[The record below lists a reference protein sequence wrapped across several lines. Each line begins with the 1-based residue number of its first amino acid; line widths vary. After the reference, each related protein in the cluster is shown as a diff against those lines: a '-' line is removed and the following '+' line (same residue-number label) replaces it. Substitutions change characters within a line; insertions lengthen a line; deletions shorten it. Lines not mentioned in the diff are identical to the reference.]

1 MKNLKFFFLII
12 IFLYPNNIYSQ
23 IVNMESSRKE
33 GLIGSHFQINIGLNG
48 SSGTVDRTNY
58 SLEGRVD
65 INSDKWQR
73 FGILSYKREEKDDSI
88 TSNNTFLHLRGV
100 RKISPLLAVEGFIQ
114 LSEKP
119 LQKIKRR
126 ELIGAGIRLSPYKS
140 IKVGLGVFNEDEER
154 VLSKSRETVRINSY
168 ITNSFNISELIRT
181 VSLDLDKTVRINS
194 YITNSFNIS
203 ESASFESTLYI
214 QPDIEDFSEL
224 RSYLVLGLRLKIS
237 ERFSSIITYENTH
250 DSSPPPLTD
259 KSNSFYGVK
268 FSFEY

>member
-1 MKNLKFFFLII
+1 MKNFKIFFLFF
-12 IFLYPNNIYSQ
+12 IFTYPHTASSQ

-33 GLIGSHFQINIGLNG
+33 NLIGSHLQINVGLNG

-65 INSDKWQR
+65 INSNDWQR
-73 FGILSYKREEKDDSI
+73 FAIFSYKREEKDDSI
-88 TSNNTFLHLRGV
+88 TSNNTFMHLRGV
-100 RKISPLLAVEGFIQ
+100 RKLSPLVAIEGFIQ

-140 IKVGLGVFNEDEER
+140 IKIGLGLFNENEER
-154 VLSKSRETVRINSY
+154 ILSEARETVRINSY
-168 ITNSFNISELIRT
+168 L
-181 VSLDLDKTVRINS
+181 
-194 YITNSFNIS
+194 TNSFNIS
-203 ESASFESTLYI
+203 ESASFDTTLYI
-214 QPDIEDFSEL
+214 QPDVEDFSEI

-237 ERFSSIITYENTH
+237 ERFSSIITYENTY

>member
-65 INSDKWQR
+65 VNSDKWQR

-88 TSNNTFLHLRGV
+88 NSNNTFLHLRGV

-154 VLSKSRETVRINSY
+154 VLSKSRETI
-168 ITNSFNISELIRT
+168 
-181 VSLDLDKTVRINS
+181 RINS

>member
-1 MKNLKFFFLII
+1 MKNFKIFFLFF
-12 IFLYPNNIYSQ
+12 IFTYPHTASSQ

-33 GLIGSHFQINIGLNG
+33 NLIGSHLQINVGLNG

-65 INSDKWQR
+65 INSGNWQR
-73 FGILSYKREEKDDSI
+73 FAIFSYKREEKDDSI
-88 TSNNTFLHLRGV
+88 TSNNTFMHLRGA
-100 RKISPLLAVEGFIQ
+100 RKLSPLVAIEGFIQ

-140 IKVGLGVFNEDEER
+140 IKIGLGLFNENEER
-154 VLSKSRETVRINSY
+154 ILSEARETVRINSY
-168 ITNSFNISELIRT
+168 L
-181 VSLDLDKTVRINS
+181 
-194 YITNSFNIS
+194 TNSFNIS
-203 ESASFESTLYI
+203 ESASFDTTLYI
-214 QPDIEDFSEL
+214 QPDVEDFSEI

-237 ERFSSIITYENTH
+237 ERFSSIITYENTY

>member
-1 MKNLKFFFLII
+1 MKNFKIFFLFF
-12 IFLYPNNIYSQ
+12 IFTYPHTASSQ

-33 GLIGSHFQINIGLNG
+33 NLIGSHLQINVGLNG

-58 SLEGRVD
+58 SLEGRFD
-65 INSDKWQR
+65 NNSSNWQR
-73 FGILSYKREEKDDSI
+73 FAIFSYKREEKDNSI
-88 TSNNTFLHLRGV
+88 TSNNTFMHLRGV
-100 RKISPLLAVEGFIQ
+100 RKITPLVAIEGFIQ

-126 ELIGAGIRLSPYKS
+126 ELIGLGLRLSPYKS
-140 IKVGLGVFNEDEER
+140 IKIGLGIFNENEER
-154 VLSKSRETVRINSY
+154 ILSEARE
-168 ITNSFNISELIRT
+168 
-181 VSLDLDKTVRINS
+181 TVRINS

-203 ESASFESTLYI
+203 ESASFDTTLYI
-214 QPDIEDFSEL
+214 QPDVEDFSEI

-237 ERFSSIITYENTH
+237 ERFSSIITYENTY

>member
-100 RKISPLLAVEGFIQ
+100 RKISPLLAIEGFIQ

-168 ITNSFNISELIRT
+168 ITNSFNISE
-181 VSLDLDKTVRINS
+181 
-194 YITNSFNIS
+194 
-203 ESASFESTLYI
+203 SASFESTLYI

-224 RSYLVLGLRLKIS
+224 RSYLVFGLRLKIS
-237 ERFSSIITYENTH
+237 ERFSSIITYENTN

>member
-12 IFLYPNNIYSQ
+12 IFLYPSNIYSQ

-65 INSDKWQR
+65 VNSDKWQR
-73 FGILSYKREEKDDSI
+73 FGILSYKREEKDNSI

-100 RKISPLLAVEGFIQ
+100 RKISPLLAIEGFIQ

-168 ITNSFNISELIRT
+168 ITNSFNISE
-181 VSLDLDKTVRINS
+181 
-194 YITNSFNIS
+194 
-203 ESASFESTLYI
+203 SASFESTLYI

-224 RSYLVLGLRLKIS
+224 RSYLVFGLRLKIS
-237 ERFSSIITYENTH
+237 ERFSSIITYENTN

>member
-65 INSDKWQR
+65 VNSYKWQR

-126 ELIGAGIRLSPYKS
+126 ELIGAGIRLCPYKS

-154 VLSKSRETVRINSY
+154 VLSKSRE
-168 ITNSFNISELIRT
+168 
-181 VSLDLDKTVRINS
+181 TVRINS

>member
-65 INSDKWQR
+65 VNSDKWQR

-126 ELIGAGIRLSPYKS
+126 ELVGAGIRLSPYKS

-154 VLSKSRETVRINSY
+154 VLSKSRETI
-168 ITNSFNISELIRT
+168 
-181 VSLDLDKTVRINS
+181 RINS

>member
-1 MKNLKFFFLII
+1 
-12 IFLYPNNIYSQ
+12 
-23 IVNMESSRKE
+23 MESSRKE

-65 INSDKWQR
+65 VNSDNWQR
-73 FGILSYKREEKDDSI
+73 FVILSYKREEKDDSI

-168 ITNSFNISELIRT
+168 ITNSFNISE
-181 VSLDLDKTVRINS
+181 
-194 YITNSFNIS
+194 
-203 ESASFESTLYI
+203 SASFESTLYI

>member
-65 INSDKWQR
+65 VNSDKWQR
-73 FGILSYKREEKDDSI
+73 FGILSYKREEKDNSI

-140 IKVGLGVFNEDEER
+140 IKIGLGVFNEDEER
-154 VLSKSRETVRINSY
+154 VLSKSRE
-168 ITNSFNISELIRT
+168 
-181 VSLDLDKTVRINS
+181 TVRINS

>member
-65 INSDKWQR
+65 VNSDKWKR

-168 ITNSFNISELIRT
+168 ITNSFNISE
-181 VSLDLDKTVRINS
+181 
-194 YITNSFNIS
+194 
-203 ESASFESTLYI
+203 SASFESTLYI

>member
-1 MKNLKFFFLII
+1 MKNFKIFFLFF
-12 IFLYPNNIYSQ
+12 IFTYPHTASSQ

-33 GLIGSHFQINIGLNG
+33 NLIGSHLQINVGLNG

-65 INSDKWQR
+65 VNSINWQR
-73 FGILSYKREEKDDSI
+73 FAIFSYKREEKDDSI
-88 TSNNTFLHLRGV
+88 TSNNTFMHLRGV
-100 RKISPLLAVEGFIQ
+100 RKLSPLVAIEGFIQ

-140 IKVGLGVFNEDEER
+140 IKIGLGLFNENEER
-154 VLSKSRETVRINSY
+154 ILSEARETVRINSY
-168 ITNSFNISELIRT
+168 L
-181 VSLDLDKTVRINS
+181 
-194 YITNSFNIS
+194 TNSFNIS
-203 ESASFESTLYI
+203 ESASFDTTLYI
-214 QPDIEDFSEL
+214 QPDVEDFSEI

-237 ERFSSIITYENTH
+237 ERFSSIITYENTY

>member
-126 ELIGAGIRLSPYKS
+126 ELIGAGIRLSPYKLF
-140 IKVGLGVFNEDEER
+140 KLGLGVFNEDEER

-168 ITNSFNISELIRT
+168 ITNSFNISE
-181 VSLDLDKTVRINS
+181 
-194 YITNSFNIS
+194 
-203 ESASFESTLYI
+203 SASFDSTLYI

>member
-1 MKNLKFFFLII
+1 
-12 IFLYPNNIYSQ
+12 
-23 IVNMESSRKE
+23 
-33 GLIGSHFQINIGLNG
+33 
-48 SSGTVDRTNY
+48 VDRTNY
-58 SLEGRVD
+58 SLEGRVYV
-65 INSDKWQR
+65 NSDKWQR
-73 FGILSYKREEKDDSI
+73 FGILSYKREEKDNSI

-168 ITNSFNISELIRT
+168 ITNSFNISE
-181 VSLDLDKTVRINS
+181 
-194 YITNSFNIS
+194 
-203 ESASFESTLYI
+203 SASFESTLYI

>member
-100 RKISPLLAVEGFIQ
+100 RKISPLLAVEGFIL

-168 ITNSFNISELIRT
+168 ITNSFNISE
-181 VSLDLDKTVRINS
+181 
-194 YITNSFNIS
+194 
-203 ESASFESTLYI
+203 SASFESTLYI

-224 RSYLVLGLRLKIS
+224 RSYLVFGLRLKIS
-237 ERFSSIITYENTH
+237 ERFSSIITYENTN

>member
-12 IFLYPNNIYSQ
+12 IFLYPSNIYSQ

-65 INSDKWQR
+65 VNSDKWQR

-154 VLSKSRETVRINSY
+154 VLSKSRETI
-168 ITNSFNISELIRT
+168 
-181 VSLDLDKTVRINS
+181 RINS

>member
-1 MKNLKFFFLII
+1 
-12 IFLYPNNIYSQ
+12 
-23 IVNMESSRKE
+23 MESSRKE

-154 VLSKSRETVRINSY
+154 VLSKSRETI
-168 ITNSFNISELIRT
+168 
-181 VSLDLDKTVRINS
+181 RINS

>member
-65 INSDKWQR
+65 VNSEKWQR

-168 ITNSFNISELIRT
+168 ITNSFNISE
-181 VSLDLDKTVRINS
+181 
-194 YITNSFNIS
+194 
-203 ESASFESTLYI
+203 SASFESTLYI

-224 RSYLVLGLRLKIS
+224 RSYFVLGLRLKIS

>member
-1 MKNLKFFFLII
+1 MKNLKI
-12 IFLYPNNIYSQ
+12 IFLFVIFIYPYSVYSQ

-33 GLIGSHFQINIGLNG
+33 NLIGSHIQINIGLNG

-58 SLEGRVD
+58 SLEGRFD
-65 INSDKWQR
+65 NNSSNWQR
-73 FGILSYKREEKDDSI
+73 FAIFSYKREEKDNSI
-88 TSNNTFLHLRGV
+88 TSNNTFMHLRGV
-100 RKISPLLAVEGFIQ
+100 RKITPLVAIEGFIQ

-126 ELIGAGIRLSPYKS
+126 ELIGAGLRLSPYKS
-140 IKVGLGVFNEDEER
+140 IKIGLGIFNENEER
-154 VLSKSRETVRINSY
+154 ILSEARETVRINSY
-168 ITNSFNISELIRT
+168 ITNSFNISET
-181 VSLDLDKTVRINS
+181 
-194 YITNSFNIS
+194 
-203 ESASFESTLYI
+203 ASFDTTLYI
-214 QPDIEDFSEL
+214 QPDLEDFSEL

-268 FSFEY
+268 FSYEY

>member
-58 SLEGRVD
+58 SIEGRVD
-65 INSDKWQR
+65 VNSDKWQR
-73 FGILSYKREEKDDSI
+73 FGILSYKREEKDNSI

-168 ITNSFNISELIRT
+168 ITNSFNISE
-181 VSLDLDKTVRINS
+181 
-194 YITNSFNIS
+194 
-203 ESASFESTLYI
+203 SASFESTLYI

-237 ERFSSIITYENTH
+237 ESFSSIITYENTH

>member
-1 MKNLKFFFLII
+1 MKNLKI
-12 IFLYPNNIYSQ
+12 IFLFVIFIYPYSVYSQ

-33 GLIGSHFQINIGLNG
+33 NLIGSHVQINIGLNG

-58 SLEGRVD
+58 SLEGRFD
-65 INSDKWQR
+65 NNSSNWQR
-73 FGILSYKREEKDDSI
+73 FAIFSYKREEKDNSI
-88 TSNNTFLHLRGV
+88 TSNNTFMHLRGV
-100 RKISPLLAVEGFIQ
+100 RKITPLVAIEGFIQ

-126 ELIGAGIRLSPYKS
+126 ELIGAGLRLSPYKS
-140 IKVGLGVFNEDEER
+140 IKIGLGIFNENEER
-154 VLSKSRETVRINSY
+154 ILSEARETVRINSY
-168 ITNSFNISELIRT
+168 ITNSFNISET
-181 VSLDLDKTVRINS
+181 
-194 YITNSFNIS
+194 
-203 ESASFESTLYI
+203 ASFDTTLYI
-214 QPDIEDFSEL
+214 QPDLEDFSEL

-268 FSFEY
+268 FSYEY

>member
-65 INSDKWQR
+65 VNSDKWQR

-140 IKVGLGVFNEDEER
+140 IKIGLGVFNEDEER
-154 VLSKSRETVRINSY
+154 VLSKSRE
-168 ITNSFNISELIRT
+168 
-181 VSLDLDKTVRINS
+181 TVRINS

>member
-1 MKNLKFFFLII
+1 
-12 IFLYPNNIYSQ
+12 
-23 IVNMESSRKE
+23 MESSRKE

-168 ITNSFNISELIRT
+168 ITNSFNISE
-181 VSLDLDKTVRINS
+181 
-194 YITNSFNIS
+194 
-203 ESASFESTLYI
+203 SASFESTLYI

>member
-1 MKNLKFFFLII
+1 MKNFKIFFLFFI
-12 IFLYPNNIYSQ
+12 LTYPYTASSQ

-33 GLIGSHFQINIGLNG
+33 NLIGSHLQINVGLNG

-65 INSDKWQR
+65 VNSINWQR
-73 FGILSYKREEKDDSI
+73 FAIFSYKREEKDDSI
-88 TSNNTFLHLRGV
+88 TSNNTFMHLRGV
-100 RKISPLLAVEGFIQ
+100 RKLSPLVAIEGFIQ

-140 IKVGLGVFNEDEER
+140 IKIGLGLFNENEER
-154 VLSKSRETVRINSY
+154 ILSEARETVRINSY
-168 ITNSFNISELIRT
+168 L
-181 VSLDLDKTVRINS
+181 
-194 YITNSFNIS
+194 TNSFNIS
-203 ESASFESTLYI
+203 ESASFDTTLYI
-214 QPDIEDFSEL
+214 QPDVEDFSEI

-237 ERFSSIITYENTH
+237 ERFSSIITYENTY

>member
-65 INSDKWQR
+65 VNSDKWQR
-73 FGILSYKREEKDDSI
+73 FGILSYKREEKDNSI

-100 RKISPLLAVEGFIQ
+100 RKISPLLAIEGFIQ

-154 VLSKSRETVRINSY
+154 VLSKSRE
-168 ITNSFNISELIRT
+168 
-181 VSLDLDKTVRINS
+181 TVRINS

>member
-33 GLIGSHFQINIGLNG
+33 GLMGSHFQINIGLNG

-65 INSDKWQR
+65 VNSDKWQR
-73 FGILSYKREEKDDSI
+73 FGILSYKREEKDNSI

-168 ITNSFNISELIRT
+168 ITNSFNISE
-181 VSLDLDKTVRINS
+181 
-194 YITNSFNIS
+194 
-203 ESASFESTLYI
+203 SASFESTLYI

>member
-1 MKNLKFFFLII
+1 MKNLKI
-12 IFLYPNNIYSQ
+12 IFLFIIFIYPYSGYSQ

-33 GLIGSHFQINIGLNG
+33 NLIGSHVQINIGLNG

-58 SLEGRVD
+58 SLEGRFD
-65 INSDKWQR
+65 NNSSNWQR
-73 FGILSYKREEKDDSI
+73 FAIFSYKREEKDNSI
-88 TSNNTFLHLRGV
+88 TSNNTFMHLRGV
-100 RKISPLLAVEGFIQ
+100 RKITPLVAIEGFIQ

-126 ELIGAGIRLSPYKS
+126 ELIGAGLRLSPYKS
-140 IKVGLGVFNEDEER
+140 IKIGLGIFNENEER
-154 VLSKSRETVRINSY
+154 ILSEARETVRINSY
-168 ITNSFNISELIRT
+168 ITNSFNISET
-181 VSLDLDKTVRINS
+181 
-194 YITNSFNIS
+194 
-203 ESASFESTLYI
+203 ASFDTTLYI
-214 QPDIEDFSEL
+214 QPDLEDFSEL

-268 FSFEY
+268 FSYEY

>member
-1 MKNLKFFFLII
+1 M
-12 IFLYPNNIYSQ
+12 
-23 IVNMESSRKE
+23 
-33 GLIGSHFQINIGLNG
+33 
-48 SSGTVDRTNY
+48 
-58 SLEGRVD
+58 
-65 INSDKWQR
+65 
-73 FGILSYKREEKDDSI
+73 
-88 TSNNTFLHLRGV
+88 HLRGV

-168 ITNSFNISELIRT
+168 ITNSFNISE
-181 VSLDLDKTVRINS
+181 
-194 YITNSFNIS
+194 
-203 ESASFESTLYI
+203 SASFESTLYI

-237 ERFSSIITYENTH
+237 ERF
-250 DSSPPPLTD
+250 
-259 KSNSFYGVK
+259 
-268 FSFEY
+268 

>member
-65 INSDKWQR
+65 VNSDKWQR
-73 FGILSYKREEKDDSI
+73 FGILSYKREEKDNSI

-168 ITNSFNISELIRT
+168 ITNSFNISE
-181 VSLDLDKTVRINS
+181 
-194 YITNSFNIS
+194 
-203 ESASFESTLYI
+203 SASFESTLYI

>member
-154 VLSKSRETVRINSY
+154 VLSKSRETI
-168 ITNSFNISELIRT
+168 
-181 VSLDLDKTVRINS
+181 RINS

>member
-1 MKNLKFFFLII
+1 MKNLKI
-12 IFLYPNNIYSQ
+12 IFLFVIFIYPYSVYSQ

-33 GLIGSHFQINIGLNG
+33 NLIGSHVQINIGLNG

-58 SLEGRVD
+58 SLEGRFD
-65 INSDKWQR
+65 NNSSNWQR
-73 FGILSYKREEKDDSI
+73 FAIFSYKREEKDNSI
-88 TSNNTFLHLRGV
+88 TSNNTFMHLRGV
-100 RKISPLLAVEGFIQ
+100 RKITPLVAIEGFIQ

-126 ELIGAGIRLSPYKS
+126 ELIGLGLRLSPYKS
-140 IKVGLGVFNEDEER
+140 IKIGLGIFNENEER
-154 VLSKSRETVRINSY
+154 ILSEARETVRINSY
-168 ITNSFNISELIRT
+168 ITNSFNISET
-181 VSLDLDKTVRINS
+181 
-194 YITNSFNIS
+194 
-203 ESASFESTLYI
+203 ASFDTTLYI
-214 QPDIEDFSEL
+214 QPDLEDFSEL

-268 FSFEY
+268 FSYEY

>member
-1 MKNLKFFFLII
+1 M
-12 IFLYPNNIYSQ
+12 
-23 IVNMESSRKE
+23 
-33 GLIGSHFQINIGLNG
+33 
-48 SSGTVDRTNY
+48 
-58 SLEGRVD
+58 
-65 INSDKWQR
+65 
-73 FGILSYKREEKDDSI
+73 
-88 TSNNTFLHLRGV
+88 HLRGV
-100 RKISPLLAVEGFIQ
+100 RKISPLLAIEGFIQ

-154 VLSKSRETVRINSY
+154 VLSKSRE
-168 ITNSFNISELIRT
+168 
-181 VSLDLDKTVRINS
+181 TVRINS